1 MNPVSVCWLQGSGC
15 GNVPWHRFLSACP
28 RARIGLCPACRAG
41 WLWGRP
47 ALHTSSSSG
56 SLRESE
62 AMERL
67 TTQITCR
74 RSDVFAL
81 LRVQMWFNA
90 LATGSAAEMLCYDF
104 IMEKKKRPL
113 LLFRCGVASLLSWQL
128 PKVIKVMS
136 CNLNPST
143 VPSNHFTRVKNM
155 LLVTMWWEMNVIFNQ
170 FDSLGISFHI
180 RATNCGYR
188 YRVIGCKMSLNTETV
203 GHNVQNPKI
212 FNVLLHC
219 CKKTSSLEPEKVWHS
234 Y

>member
-1 MNPVSVCWLQGSGC
+1 MALRKACTSHVFFFRKSEREHSDGEINNTNNVSSLGRVRITPSPDVIQCFGDRLGSRD
-15 GNVPWHRFLSACP
+15 VMLR
-28 RARIGLCPACRAG
+28 
-41 WLWGRP
+41 
-47 ALHTSSSSG
+47 LHYG
-56 SLRESE
+56 K
-62 AMERL
+62 
-67 TTQITCR
+67 
-74 RSDVFAL
+74 
-81 LRVQMWFNA
+81 
-90 LATGSAAEMLCYDF
+90 
-104 IMEKKKRPL
+104 KKKRPL

-128 PKVIKVMS
+128 PNVIKVMS

-203 GHNVQNPKI
+203 GHNVQNPKR